1 MLLTLPYRVR
11 TAKHG
16 TLELVRELGRGGQ
29 GSVYEVAGG
38 RHAVK
43 VLRETG
49 PEQSADWAER
59 LRAVSRL
66 PLGGLPVARPIDT
79 LMPPLTGYVMELLNG
94 MVPLSQLN
102 KVPSG
107 VRTIEHYRDTGGL
120 RRRLRLLARVG
131 DVLATMH
138 ASGLV
143 YQDPSPNNI
152 FVSELV
158 DRDHVWLID
167 TDNVAYAS
175 APGRPVCTPR
185 YRAPELRP
193 GAARRADSLSDAFAF
208 AVIAYEL
215 LTQDHPF
222 IGDELYQAEDEVAE
236 ADASA
241 GAWAFVDHPDDPS
254 NRSSR
259 GIQPRDL
266 VIGPALSAAFRS
278 TFVAGLRR
286 RDRRPGAGRWAD
298 LLRTAAGTTVRCSAC
313 HMTFY
318 LDSAVD
324 WCPWCDDA
332 PRRAVLRVWVIVDVA
347 GDEGDPDRG
356 THTDRSHLLA
366 VAGEELYLTRGA
378 VLGMVSEPAGL
389 MFQLRWEGDR
399 LKIGNHAD
407 QAVDL
412 VAPEGSEARVLGRDQ
427 VASLWA
433 TIDRPMWSVRIARPG
448 RPDRWLCFAVD
459 AGGPQQ

>member
-1 MLLTLPYRVR
+1 MLLTLPCRVR
-11 TAKHG
+11 TASHA

-43 VLRETG
+43 VLRETN

-59 LRAVSRL
+59 LRVVSRL
-66 PLGGLPVARPIDT
+66 PLDGLPVARPIDM
-79 LMPPLTGYVMELLNG
+79 LVPPLTGYVMELLNG

-102 KVPSG
+102 KMPSG
-107 VRTIEHYRDTGGL
+107 VRAIEYYRDTGGL
-120 RRRLRLLARVG
+120 RRRLQLLARVG
-131 DVLATMH
+131 DVLAAMH

-158 DRDHVWLID
+158 DRDQVWLID

-175 APGRPVCTPR
+175 APGQPVCTPR

-222 IGDELYQAEDEVAE
+222 VGDELYEAEDEAAE
-236 ADASA
+236 ADAYA
-241 GAWAFVDHPDDPS
+241 GLRPFVDHPDDPS

-259 GIQPRDL
+259 GIHPRDL
-266 VIGPALSAAFRS
+266 VITPALTAAFRS
-278 TFVAGLRR
+278 TFVEGLHRR
-286 RDRRPGAGRWAD
+286 ARRPGVGRWAD
-298 LLRTAAGTTVRCSAC
+298 LLRTAASATVRCSAC
-313 HMTFY
+313 RMTYY
-318 LDSAVD
+318 LDLTVD
-324 WCPWCDDA
+324 RCPWCDDA
-332 PRRAVLRVWVIVDVA
+332 PRPAVLQVWVVVEVV
-347 GDEGDPDRG
+347 GDAGDPDQG
-356 THTDRSHLLA
+356 THTNRSHLVA
-366 VAGEELYLTRGA
+366 VGGEELYLTRGA
-378 VLGMVSEPAGL
+378 VLGMVSDPAGL

-399 LKIGNHAD
+399 LKIVNHAD
-407 QAVDL
+407 KAVDL
-412 VAPEGSEARVLGRDQ
+412 VAPDASEARVLEREK
-427 VASLWA
+427 VASLPA
-433 TIDRPMWSVRIARPG
+433 TIDRPMWSVHIARPG
-448 RPDRWLCFAVD
+448 RPDRWVCFAVD
-459 AGGPQQ
+459 AGGPQ

>member
-1 MLLTLPYRVR
+1 VLLTLPCKVR
-11 TAKHG
+11 TASHA

-43 VLRETG
+43 VLRETS
-49 PEQSADWAER
+49 PEQSAGWAER
-59 LRAVSRL
+59 LRVVSRL
-66 PLGGLPVARPIDT
+66 PLDGLPVARPIDT
-79 LMPPLTGYVMELLNG
+79 LVPPLTGYVMELLNG

-107 VRTIEHYRDTGGL
+107 VRAIEHYRDTGGL

-131 DVLATMH
+131 DVLAAMH

-143 YQDPSPNNI
+143 YQDPSPNNV

-158 DRDHVWLID
+158 DRDRVWLID

-222 IGDELYQAEDEVAE
+222 IGDELYEAEDEVAE

-241 GAWAFVDHPDDPS
+241 GARPFVDHPDDPS

-259 GIQPRDL
+259 GIQPRNL
-266 VIGPALSAAFRS
+266 VIGPALAAAFRS
-278 TFVAGLRR
+278 TFVEGLNR
-286 RDRRPGAGRWAD
+286 RDRRSGVGRWVD
-298 LLRTAAGTTVRCSAC
+298 LLRTAADATVRCSAC
-313 HMTFY
+313 HMTYYFD
-318 LDSAVD
+318 LTVD
-324 WCPWCDDA
+324 RCPWCDDA
-332 PRRAVLRVWVIVDVA
+332 PRPAVLHVWVVLDVA
-347 GDEGDPDRG
+347 GDPAGDPDRG
-356 THTDRSHLLA
+356 THTDRGHLVA
-366 VAGEELYLTRGA
+366 VAGEELYLTRAA
-378 VLGMVSEPAGL
+378 VLGMVAEPAGL

-399 LKIGNHAD
+399 LKIVNHAD
-407 QAVDL
+407 QTVDL
-412 VAPEGSEARVLGRDQ
+412 VAPDAGEARVLERDK
-427 VASLWA
+427 VASLRA
-433 TIDRPMWSVRIARPG
+433 TTDRPMWSVHIARPG

-459 AGGPQQ
+459 AGGRR